1 MEAHTGLNVDE
12 THDSS
17 GTPKVPVTSVVLA
30 ATSPD
35 APGTDPWRRKWRT
48 IRPFHVTLSLDL
60 GDSTGSASQ
69 NHMNTKVDSTL
80 SCLSIINANTLLSSM
95 HEYEHTTAT
104 LFLITWPGVNCKNAI
119 QQLSSLWIFLPN
131 FTKTGPYNFEL
142 YCFKVGAFFET
153 TVCPSHYNSSN
164 SQRFVADSQYAR
176 LYISVSSQRVE
187 TISQH
192 S

>member
-17 GTPKVPVTSVVLA
+17 GTPKVPVASVVLA

-80 SCLSIINANTLLSSM
+80 SCLSIINENTLLSSM

-104 LFLITWPGVNCKNAI
+104 LFLITWPRVNCKNAI
-119 QQLSSLWIFLPN
+119 QQLSPLKWLVWSKL
-131 FTKTGPYNFEL
+131 
-142 YCFKVGAFFET
+142 
-153 TVCPSHYNSSN
+153 
-164 SQRFVADSQYAR
+164 
-176 LYISVSSQRVE
+176 SVKIIAGTQSPISSQDE
-187 TISQH
+187 STQMLCGDISC
-192 S
+192 SNLLSV